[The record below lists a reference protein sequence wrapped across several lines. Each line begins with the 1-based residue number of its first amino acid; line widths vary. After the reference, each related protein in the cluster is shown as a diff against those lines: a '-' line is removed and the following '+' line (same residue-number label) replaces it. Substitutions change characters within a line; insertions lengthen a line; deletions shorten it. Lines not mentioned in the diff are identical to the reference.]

1 MSCNSDLLFQVAG
14 MSFTFNPDRPAGNRI
29 NRSSV
34 LVQNEL
40 VLDDKLYR
48 LCTKGYLAGGKDG
61 FDCFAGC
68 RIVLDEENGPVLSTI
83 VQNHFKSVQIMLG
96 QQKAR
101 YSHRQSIIPVN
112 RRKSVACPLTSL
124 MRIES
129 NDRLLE
135 EEEESSAFGDLSASE
150 HLARLAMTPN
160 STRLHRRR
168 TVNFATAF
176 GQRRHSIQNSECSE
190 VENALSPKVDN
201 RIRIVKE

>member
-1 MSCNSDLLFQVAG
+1 
-14 MSFTFNPDRPAGNRI
+14 MSFSFNPNRSPGERI

-34 LVQNEL
+34 LVQNEPL
-40 VLDDKLYR
+40 LDEKLYR
-48 LCTKGYLAGGKDG
+48 LCTKGYLASGKDG
-61 FDCFAGC
+61 YDCLVGN
-68 RIVLDEENGPVLSTI
+68 RILIDEEDGPVLSTI

-96 QQKAR
+96 QQKTR

-112 RRKSVACPLTSL
+112 RRKSVACPLISL

-135 EEEESSAFGDLSASE
+135 EEEESTAFGDLSIDE
-150 HLARLAMTPN
+150 HFARLTTTPN

-176 GQRRHSIQNSECSE
+176 GQRRHSIQNTECSE
-190 VENALSPKVDN
+190 VQNALSPKVDN
-201 RIRIVKE
+201 RIRVVED